1 VLSKIC
7 PVCKS
12 EYGAGEIF
20 CPNDGTRLGSAS
32 QAAPPRVVEK
42 TDPLLGAV
50 IDDRYRV
57 IARIGEGGM
66 GIVYEVEHVV
76 IEKRLA
82 LKVLRDD
89 YSSRPEVVARFRQ
102 EAKSASRIGNEHIVD
117 ISDFG
122 ETPNGAS
129 YFVMELLDGEDLAN
143 VLAREGT
150 LPLSRAADIV
160 TQCARALA
168 AAHTKG
174 IVHRDMKPE
183 NIFLTEREGRP
194 DFVKIMDFGIA
205 KMSDIETAGQPG
217 RKLTKTGMIFGTPE
231 YMSPEQAAGKS
242 LDHRVDIYAL
252 GVIFFELLTGRV
264 PFSGDTFMGVLTQ
277 HMFEAPPALVA
288 ANPNLKVPE
297 SVELFVRRALSKDA
311 GDRFQTCDELI
322 SAMEKAVRGVAPS
335 TPPPVEGGAP
345 ATGKTTQMGYG
356 LPVRPAASVPATLEI
371 DEGHSAPASPSNALL
386 YVGILLVGTAV
397 VGGGLYLYSQQSPG
411 PDQDPVPTTSA
422 SDAAVALPD
431 AFAEPDAFV
440 PFDAGPELVS
450 VGVVTTPVGARV
462 EVLGSEGIA
471 CEASPCNLQLPLGSH
486 VRLQAHAR
494 NRSQIVEIDVARDMA
509 PVTIRIR
516 TGGGGGTTEPGG
528 SEGIGPLKV
537 PAALPG
543 RGARPGLHHAHGPL
557 RRDSVQSPRL
567 RSPNTT
573 APTPRA
579 GRPCARRCAT
589 ATRTGRSAWLRN
601 TT

>member
-7 PVCKS
+7 PVCKV

-20 CPNDGTRLGSAS
+20 CPNDGTRLGSKS
-32 QAAPPRVVEK
+32 QAAPARVVEK
-42 TDPLLGAV
+42 ADPLLGAV

-57 IARIGEGGM
+57 IRRIGEGGM

-122 ETPNGAS
+122 ETPGGAS

-183 NIFLTEREGRP
+183 NVFLTKRESRP
-194 DFVKIMDFGIA
+194 DFVKIVDFGIA
-205 KMSDIETAGQPG
+205 KMSDIETEGQPG

-288 ANPNLKVPE
+288 ANPNLKVPD
-297 SVELFVRRALSKDA
+297 SVEQFVRRALAKDA
-311 GDRFQTCDELI
+311 GERFQTCDELV
-322 SAMEKAVRGVAPS
+322 SAMDKAVRGVAPS
-335 TPPPVEGGAP
+335 IPPPVEGGAP
-345 ATGKTTQMGYG
+345 ASGKATQMGYG
-356 LPVRPAASVPATLEI
+356 TPVRPATTPAATLEA
-371 DEGHSAPASPSNALL
+371 DDGPAPSPPPSNALL
-386 YVGILLVGTAV
+386 YVGILLVGTALA
-397 VGGGLYLYSQQSPG
+397 GGGVYLYSGQASG
-411 PDQDPVPTTSA
+411 SGGGDPVPMTSA
-422 SDAAVALPD
+422 PSDAAVPPSD
-431 AFAEPDAFV
+431 AFVEPDAFV
-440 PFDAGPELVS
+440 PFDAGPEMVS

-471 CEASPCNLQLPLGSH
+471 CEAAPCNLQLPLGSH

-516 TGGGGGTTEPGG
+516 TGGGGGETTDPGG
-528 SEGIGPLKV
+528 SEGFGPLKI
-537 PAALPG
+537 PTALQGGGG
-543 RGARPGLHHAHGPL
+543 R
-557 RRDSVQSPRL
+557 
-567 RSPNTT
+567 
-573 APTPRA
+573 
-579 GRPCARRCAT
+579 
-589 ATRTGRSAWLRN
+589 
-601 TT
+601 